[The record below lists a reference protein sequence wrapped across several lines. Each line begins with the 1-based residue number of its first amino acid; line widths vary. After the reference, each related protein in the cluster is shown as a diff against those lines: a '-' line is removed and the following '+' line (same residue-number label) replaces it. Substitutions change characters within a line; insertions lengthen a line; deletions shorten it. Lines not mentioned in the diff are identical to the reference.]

1 MTRKAQLYL
10 RGFPT
15 LLEQI
20 RRLVALA
27 PQDANIGALILYGS
41 TARLAPRSSSDADI
55 LVLCQE
61 PQRFNKEAD
70 DQRGF
75 ALILEA
81 TSAEDEWPLAP
92 YVTDL
97 SGSDLPPAL
106 LRNIARDGVLLYCR
120 PGVVLPPPLAKVRPY
135 GVWRE
140 LAQALLE
147 QYQQASQTVS
157 TS

>member
-1 MTRKAQLYL
+1 MSRKAQLYL
-10 RGFPT
+10 RGFPA

-27 PQDANIGALILYGS
+27 PQDTNIGAIILYGS

-55 LVLCQE
+55 LVLCQN

-81 TSAEDEWPLAP
+81 TSAADEWPFAP

-97 SGSDLPPAL
+97 AGSDLPPAL
-106 LRNIARDGVLLYCR
+106 LRNIARDGVLLYSR
-120 PGVVLPPPLAKVRPY
+120 PGLALPPALARVRSY
-135 GVWRE
+135 EDWQERV
-140 LAQALLE
+140 QTLLE
-147 QYQQASQTVS
+147 RYRQASQPVS
-157 TS
+157 A